1 MGYVYAVLW
10 FVVGMILVFKMGK
23 ENKAFFALGGFF
35 FFWGVWQ
42 TLNEVLAIDMYSG
55 IYGWI
60 HKGVAILALILCIL
74 VVYSERKKSTTSV
87 NSHKS
92 SNISNDSDESD
103 KD

>member
-1 MGYVYAVLW
+1 MGYVYAALW

-23 ENKAFFALGGFF
+23 ENKAFFAVGGFF

-60 HKGVAILALILCIL
+60 HKGVALLALILCIL
-74 VVYSERKKSTTSV
+74 VVYGERKKSTNSV
-87 NSHKS
+87 RNSQS
-92 SNISNDSDESD
+92 STKDDSEKSD
-103 KD
+103 KE